1 MISEYIHIKNNVDSL
16 NDKIEKLQYILSY
29 LQSHNKNLTKTQDWL
44 IDDALDLI
52 KDKSFCNLFK
62 FVGEFLAEIYQTL
75 HDKGIDTKDLDKA
88 TSQLYNVL
96 NHIEN
101 TFKELRP

>member
-1 MISEYIHIKNNVDSL
+1 MVTEYKRIKNNVDCL
-16 NDKIEKLQYILSY
+16 DYKIEKLQYILSY

-44 IDDALDLI
+44 IDDAAELI
-52 KDKSFCNLFK
+52 QDKSFCNLFR
-62 FVGEFLAEIYQTL
+62 FVGEFLAKIYQTL
-75 HDKGIDTKDLDKA
+75 HDMGIDTKDLDKA

-101 TFKELRP
+101 TLIKE